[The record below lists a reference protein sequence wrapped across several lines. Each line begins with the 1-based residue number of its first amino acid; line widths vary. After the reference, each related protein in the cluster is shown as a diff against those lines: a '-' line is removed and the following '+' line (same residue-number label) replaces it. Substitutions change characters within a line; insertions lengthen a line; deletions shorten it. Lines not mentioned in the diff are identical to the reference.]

1 MRLCFPAV
9 RFLSGTQNHFGIS
22 GSKVRYV
29 ALNHYKVTYA
39 NVFSITHI
47 PRNVESFHVSRR
59 LRNFEMK

>member
-1 MRLCFPAV
+1 MSETLFPG
-9 RFLSGTQNHFGIS
+9 GTIPFRYSKPLWHFRQQS
-22 GSKVRYV
+22 QV
-29 ALNHYKVTYA
+29 ALNHYKVTCA